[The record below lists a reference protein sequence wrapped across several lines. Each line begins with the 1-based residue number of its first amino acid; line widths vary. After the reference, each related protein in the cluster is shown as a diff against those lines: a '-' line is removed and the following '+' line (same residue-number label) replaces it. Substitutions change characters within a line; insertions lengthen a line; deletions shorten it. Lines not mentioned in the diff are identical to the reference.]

1 MPSSLENLQLDLEK
15 DNNLIVML
23 REKIEARH
31 VSPHVAK
38 RTKLTLKGTNN
49 GNNMTPQCNGI
60 VQLHFNNQHT

>member
-1 MPSSLENLQLDLEK
+1 M
-15 DNNLIVML
+15 

-38 RTKLTLKGTNN
+38 RTKFTLKGTNN
-49 GNNMTPQCNGI
+49 GNNMTRQCNGI